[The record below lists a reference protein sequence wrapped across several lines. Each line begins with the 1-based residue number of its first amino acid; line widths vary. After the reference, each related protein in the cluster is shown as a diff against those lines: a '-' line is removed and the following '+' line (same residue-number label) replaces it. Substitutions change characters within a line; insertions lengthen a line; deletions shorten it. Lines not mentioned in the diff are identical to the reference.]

1 MHIAIFNFFTK
12 FGDLPIVTTALP
24 DIQGE
29 LVEASKRQPRH
40 KVARFIIEDLK
51 KGGRHV
57 VE

>member
-1 MHIAIFNFFTK
+1 MHIAISTFTK

-51 KGGRHV
+51 RRKTCC
-57 VE
+57 